1 MTWFKVDDGFWS
13 HPKTATLSDAA
24 VTLWVRAGAYSCQH
38 LTDGVIARPVLR
50 LVGVESAAAE
60 LVDAGL
66 WTEHPDGWIFHDWDD
81 YQETRDAVRKRRD
94 DWRDRQKRSRER
106 AEQRR
111 RESHS
116 ESHDMSRVTDSV
128 TTGVSQGV
136 PSRPV
141 PSRPS
146 TSNEVDNPPTPQ
158 GGKRAKTKGTRLVA
172 DWMPSAELIAQ
183 MRGECPQVD
192 LQAEHRIFVDYWIA
206 QPGQKGVKL
215 DWPATWRN
223 WMRRKQGDQVK
234 GAPKTF
240 GQQKQE
246 NTLALVERLR
256 EEEGRAAVGSGDAP
270 GVRALGAG
278 W

>member
-1 MTWFKVDDGFWS
+1 MVWAKVDDRLHSSAKWRAASKGARALWT
-13 HPKTATLSDAA
+13 TALSWCAD
-24 VTLWVRAGAYSCQH
+24 QE
-38 LTDGVIARPVLR
+38 TDGHVPAGMLSVLDGTANDAKS
-50 LVGVESAAAE
+50 LVA
-60 LVDAGL
+60 AGL
-66 WTEHPDGWIFHDWDD
+66 WQKVPDGWLFHKWSE
-81 YQETRDAVRKRRD
+81 YQPVRS
-94 DWRDRQKRSRER
+94 QLE
-106 AEQRR
+106 ER
-111 RESHS
+111 REKERLRLAEKRAKRADVASNTGATR
-116 ESHDMSRVTDSV
+116 EGVGAVLNTPTRPDP
-128 TTGVSQGV
+128 TT
-136 PSRPV
+136 
-141 PSRPS
+141 
-146 TSNEVDNPPTPQ
+146 TSNEVVDPPTPQ

-183 MRGECPQVD
+183 MRAECPQVD

-223 WMRRKQGDQVK
+223 WMRRKQGDASR